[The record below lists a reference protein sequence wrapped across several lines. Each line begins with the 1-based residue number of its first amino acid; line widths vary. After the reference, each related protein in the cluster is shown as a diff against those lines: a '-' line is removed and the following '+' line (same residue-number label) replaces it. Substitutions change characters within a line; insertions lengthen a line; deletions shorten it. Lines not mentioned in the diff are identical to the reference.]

1 MKTAAEEIS
10 ALRRDRNAVILAH
23 NYERPEVQDIADF
36 TGDSL
41 ELARKAASVDADVI
55 VFCGVYF
62 MAETAAILNP
72 SKKVLIPDE
81 TAGCPMADMI
91 TGEQLRALKALL
103 VLAVAGRLLVE
114 LVEEAL
120 AKFRR
125 QLDEMMPTG
134 ELTFPAVADVMIKN
148 AMHMVVD
155 PKSAEFF
162 RLMKCQIKWSD
173 DSMAKVREDLL
184 ANENRGP
191 MSAFRNAVAADIAAG
206 RARAEVDADE
216 VAVVSIALWDGLVQA
231 RIDHFLTR
239 DLEQTLRHAYEAI
252 WNRIRIKESS
262 NG

>member
-1 MKTAAEEIS
+1 MARRRKEDAEKTRRRILAS
-10 ALRRDRNAVILAH
+10 ALSLFVRKG
-23 NYERPEVQDIADF
+23 YERTTFNDIA
-36 TGDSL
+36 
-41 ELARKAASVDADVI
+41 ARLKMTKGA
-55 VFCGVYF
+55 VYWHF
-62 MAETAAILNP
+62 E
-72 SKKVLIPDE
+72 SKE
-81 TAGCPMADMI
+81 
-91 TGEQLRALKALL
+91 
-103 VLAVAGRLLVE
+103 RLLVE

-148 AMHMVVD
+148 AMHMVDD
-155 PKSAEFF
+155 P
-162 RLMKCQIKWSD
+162 CQIKWSD

-191 MSAFRNAVAADIAAG
+191 MSAFRNAVTADIAAG

-216 VAVVSIALWDGLVQA
+216 VAVVSIAIWDGLVQA

-252 WNRIRIKESS
+252 WNRIRIKESN

>member
-1 MKTAAEEIS
+1 MARRRKEDAEKTRRRILAS
-10 ALRRDRNAVILAH
+10 ALSLFVRKG
-23 NYERPEVQDIADF
+23 YERTTFNDIA
-36 TGDSL
+36 
-41 ELARKAASVDADVI
+41 ARLKMTKGA
-55 VFCGVYF
+55 VYWHF
-62 MAETAAILNP
+62 E
-72 SKKVLIPDE
+72 SKE
-81 TAGCPMADMI
+81 
-91 TGEQLRALKALL
+91 
-103 VLAVAGRLLVE
+103 RLLVE

-148 AMHMVVD
+148 AMHMVDD

-216 VAVVSIALWDGLVQA
+216 VAVVSIAIWDGLVHA
-231 RIDHFLTR
+231 RIAKVLMCDME
-239 DLEQTLRHAYEAI
+239 DTLRKSYAAVWQSI
-252 WNRIRIKESS
+252 
-262 NG
+262 GT

>member
-1 MKTAAEEIS
+1 MARKRKEDAEKTRRRILAS
-10 ALRRDRNAVILAH
+10 ALSLFVRKG
-23 NYERPEVQDIADF
+23 YERTTFTDIA
-36 TGDSL
+36 
-41 ELARKAASVDADVI
+41 ARLKMTKGA
-55 VFCGVYF
+55 VYWHF
-62 MAETAAILNP
+62 E
-72 SKKVLIPDE
+72 SKE
-81 TAGCPMADMI
+81 
-91 TGEQLRALKALL
+91 
-103 VLAVAGRLLVE
+103 RLLVE

-252 WNRIRIKESS
+252 WNRIRIKESK